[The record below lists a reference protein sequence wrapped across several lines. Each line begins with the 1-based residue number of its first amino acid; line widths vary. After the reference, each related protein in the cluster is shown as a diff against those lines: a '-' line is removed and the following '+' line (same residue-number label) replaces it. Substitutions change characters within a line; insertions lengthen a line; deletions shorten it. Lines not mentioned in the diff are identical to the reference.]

1 MTRTRLPFRSALV
14 LGAAFAILVT
24 AGCAADTAP
33 DEGASA
39 APTSASTSS
48 EMDAATDEAS
58 CAGVGDVLTILHN
71 VDAAAHEERMSDQ
84 ERGLWHALATR
95 VLERVPASGEGPVS
109 EALVAYK
116 EAVPVVAAGGGGA
129 AGFESDS
136 ANAAGADL
144 REACE
149 TAGYEIMTEGFVG
162 G

>member
-1 MTRTRLPFRSALV
+1 MRLPFRSALA

-33 DEGASA
+33 DVEASVS
-39 APTSASTSS
+39 PMPASTSS
-48 EMDAATDEAS
+48 ETDAATDEAS

-71 VDAAAHEERMSDQ
+71 VDAAVKDARMSDQ

-116 EAVPVVAAGGGGA
+116 EAVPVVGAGGGGA
-129 AGFESDS
+129 ASFDSDS

-149 TAGYEIMTEGFVG
+149 AAGYEIMTEGFVG